1 MKINTSNYESYFLSY
16 IDNELSLVER
26 KEVEQFIK
34 EYPAYKNELGVLA
47 QTILIADQIKYE
59 EKELLYRHEAMEASL
74 PASFKKSLYREE
86 AKVVNGFFTPTRTIR
101 IAAIA
106 AMLLLIIG
114 YRFYFNVQT
123 IDNSTLSQNKSKEK
137 NKGQQIENNRTLANG
152 VIEAPSIIENNL
164 LAKHKSD
171 ATQVTEDN
179 LFTSNNA
186 PLTKETNFIPQ
197 ATYNATD
204 ANKEFALASTSIAT
218 ENVITNN
225 TQNTADVATEN
236 ANMNLQAN
244 ATNVNNLSEEQES
257 YNNINTEDHE
267 RGIYIANFE
276 IDGDKLRGL
285 SRRINAILKRNKNE
299 KQK

>member
-1 MKINTSNYESYFLSY
+1 MKINLQNYESYFLSY

-34 EYPAYKNELGVLA
+34 EYPAYKNELDVLA
-47 QTILIADQIKYE
+47 QTILIAEPIKYE
-59 EKELLYRHEAMEASL
+59 EKALLYRHEAMEASL

-106 AMLLLIIG
+106 AMLLLVIG
-114 YRFYFNVQT
+114 YRFYFNEKPN
-123 IDNSTLSQNKSKEK
+123 DNSAISQNKVKEK
-137 NKGQQIENNRTLANG
+137 NKDQQIESNRTLANG

-164 LAKHKSD
+164 LAKHQSD
-171 ATQVTEDN
+171 AKQITEDK

-197 ATYNATD
+197 ATNTANA
-204 ANKEFALASTSIAT
+204 AIAELELASNSIAT
-218 ENVITNN
+218 ENAITNT

-236 ANMNLQAN
+236 VHLPTN
-244 ATNVNNLSEEQES
+244 ATNVINLNEEQES

-285 SRRINAILKRNKNE
+285 SRRINAIFKRNKNE

>member
-114 YRFYFNVQT
+114 YRFYFNDQT
-123 IDNSTLSQNKSKEK
+123 IDNSALSQNKSEEK
-137 NKGQQIENNRTLANG
+137 NKDPQIESNRTLANG

-197 ATYNATD
+197 ATYTATD